1 MGTFVFNI
9 AKGRVAEL
17 ANLSAANDA
26 FVAVLLKSA
35 GLEADAVLEDYD
47 TLAAILAASND
58 EADFAGYARQTLT
71 GVTVTVND
79 TNNRVDV
86 DCDDPQWSPTAAQTL
101 GKVLICYDPDTTTG
115 TDGSI
120 VPLIGDDFSVSV
132 PSTGTVTYQV
142 ASGGFF
148 RAQ

>member
-26 FVAVLLKSA
+26 FIAVLLKSS
-35 GLEADAVLEDYD
+35 GLESDDTLKDYD
-47 TLAAILAASND
+47 TLAAILAAAND
-58 EADFAGYARQTLT
+58 EADFAGYSRATLS

-79 TNNRVDV
+79 TNDRVDV
-86 DCDDPQWSPTAAQTL
+86 DCDDPSWSPTAAQSL
-101 GKVLICYDPDTTTG
+101 GKIVICYDPDTTTG
-115 TDGSI
+115 TDSSI
-120 VPLIGDDFSVSV
+120 VPLIGDDFSVTTPTSGSV
-132 PSTGTVTYQV
+132 SYQV

-148 RAQ
+148 RAS